1 MLKTRLV
8 LPLVTVAFLA
18 TGCGETEARF
28 LDPNAPGFRA
38 VPNYA
43 SNFHGRR
50 NLPENFPANRLR
62 SFDAGKCVESFAP
75 IRPGDTITGRSHIHD
90 IYEKTGRSGPMM
102 FIVHRMEF
110 TNQDD
115 VKVAIVDW
123 RLVMRL
129 GYSLYRLLQPA
140 PQSTHQEMHRAKN
153 PCRLKR

>member
-1 MLKTRLV
+1 MQIDIEAVKKEHV
-8 LPLVTVAFLA
+8 GFAFDETTFDIKAETLA
-18 TGCGETEARF
+18 NYARGCGETEARF
-28 LDPNAPGFRA
+28 LDPGHPDFRA

-50 NLPENFPANRLR
+50 NLPENFPADILR
-62 SFDAGKCVESFAP
+62 SFDAGKCVENLAP

-102 FIVHRMEF
+102 FVVHRMEF

-115 VKVAIVDW
+115 AKVAVVDW

-129 GYSLYRLLQPA
+129 G
-140 PQSTHQEMHRAKN
+140 EM
-153 PCRLKR
+153 